1 MMTIT
6 LNNRIEVF
14 ESEMLSVAQLIEQK
28 NFTFKM
34 LVTKINGK
42 LVKKEDRA
50 NTLIKDGDQ
59 VIVLHL
65 ISGG

>member
-1 MMTIT
+1 MTIT